1 MDITRDKSNFGTAY
15 GVIVVD
21 YTYESIQAS
30 YMAS

>member
-15 GVIVVD
+15 GVNVV
-21 YTYESIQAS
+21 ESIQAS